1 MNTSIRRTVLIALS
15 LSAVSLCAWI
25 VFIGSAG
32 RPIDRR
38 VSIVSL
44 SRTGKWLAAGTAQGK
59 ITVWD
64 QERGSPPRHFDF
76 SRGSLN
82 DLQFD
87 PDEQLLAIAGRDLG
101 IYAPEQSAGPWL
113 IRSDEKNYGT
123 VRFSRE
129 GQTILFITGT
139 GVIETADTHSGAKRL
154 QICCSSIYGEVA
166 FTLDGQAIANA
177 GHWPRLWD
185 SRSGQLIARLTE
197 DRQFSTF
204 GPIAFDK
211 SRGTILMGSQD
222 GKVYDWD
229 LTTRQLVAISA
240 PQSDYV
246 DTLAVSATGWVAY
259 AGFGKTLRLWNPQ
272 TGQERSFAAAR
283 PASNL
288 ILRPDGTSIIFGT
301 VDGGIESWD
310 VGTGQRLSAMKVPG
324 L

>member
-1 MNTSIRRTVLIALS
+1 MRQLELKLAVRCLNERQMNTSIRRTVLIALS

-154 QICCSSIYGEVA
+154 QIPLDSWTTCPFVVCNYKKQELVNIYHNGLRRHV
-166 FTLDGQAIANA
+166 
-177 GHWPRLWD
+177 
-185 SRSGQLIARLTE
+185 S
-197 DRQFSTF
+197 
-204 GPIAFDK
+204 
-211 SRGTILMGSQD
+211 
-222 GKVYDWD
+222 
-229 LTTRQLVAISA
+229 
-240 PQSDYV
+240 
-246 DTLAVSATGWVAY
+246 VSATGWVAY